1 MIKKFGPM
9 DIDYR
14 VRAVAVVPEIH
25 IGDYYMP
32 EHQKIFY
39 GCDAARITGIQSV
52 VFDVKANFK
61 GLSSGGRHIGS
72 HRETQK
78 HFFNKRVFF
87 DGETIQGRGDAAGV
101 RTPDGEGGTL
111 STYEIKDREGRAG
124 GGDQGATSEGQGK
137 GDEEGEVA

>member
-1 MIKKFGPM
+1 MAKKFGPM

-14 VRAVAVVPEIH
+14 VRAVAVVPEIR
-25 IGDYYMP
+25 IDDYYMP

-39 GCDAARITGIQSV
+39 GCDAARIMGIQSV

-87 DGETIQGRGDAAGV
+87 DGETIQGRGDAASV

-111 STYEIKDREGRAG
+111 SAYEIKAGEGSAG
-124 GGDQGATSEGQGK
+124 SGNQDTVNKDQGN
-137 GDEEGEVA
+137 EEGEVA